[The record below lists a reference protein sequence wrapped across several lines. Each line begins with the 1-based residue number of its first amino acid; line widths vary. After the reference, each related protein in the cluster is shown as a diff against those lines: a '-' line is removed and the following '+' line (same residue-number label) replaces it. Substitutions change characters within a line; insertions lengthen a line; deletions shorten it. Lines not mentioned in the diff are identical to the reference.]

1 MIHFGINLHTVW
13 TTFIWQASLIHNV
26 KLDLS
31 GLNWFIT
38 DQFVWSL
45 KLTLTMMLN

>member
-13 TTFIWQASLIHNV
+13 TTLIWQTSLINSV
-26 KLDLS
+26 KLNTF
-31 GLNWFIT
+31 GLEWFMT

-45 KLTLTMMLN
+45 KLTLIMVMG